1 MFTEKEKKSILN
13 ILVKAA
19 MADKNV
25 SDCEECTLDV
35 VKNYFRVDHEEYV
48 KIVTMNSL
56 EALLVIRDMDKAK
69 KDIFVSLLAAITKSD
84 EIFSPQEYELV
95 KMVNQICGLGLEK
108 EILGYNKYLDM

>member
-1 MFTEKEKKSILN
+1 MWGTSI
-13 ILVKAA
+13 
-19 MADKNV
+19 NV

-69 KDIFVSLLAAITKSD
+69 KDIFVSLLASITKSD

-108 EILGYNKYLDM
+108 EILDYNKYINI